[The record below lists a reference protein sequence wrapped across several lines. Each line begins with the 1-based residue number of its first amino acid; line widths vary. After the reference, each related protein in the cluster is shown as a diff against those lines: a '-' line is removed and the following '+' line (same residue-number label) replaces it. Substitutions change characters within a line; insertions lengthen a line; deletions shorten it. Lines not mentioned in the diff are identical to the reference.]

1 MITTRCLNPISVPLE
16 SRNFLIDSLEISRIR
31 YCLITRFTS
40 LSKTNIRLGKKKR
53 FGVLKIHNVSAI
65 RHFTIELAKY
75 FKDIETSADWDQLLF
90 TIL

>member
-1 MITTRCLNPISVPLE
+1 MRTVLSSELKP
-16 SRNFLIDSLEISRIR
+16 RNVKE
-31 YCLITRFTS
+31 
-40 LSKTNIRLGKKKR
+40 KR